1 MLGAYIQTRPTKHGT
16 CYEVING
23 DGNVECRTWDEAFAI
38 RYLEILNLRVKAAS
52 YA

>member
-1 MLGAYIQTRPTKHGT
+1 MPQIITHEDKHGT
-16 CYEVING
+16 CYEVIDG
-23 DGNVECRTWDEAFAI
+23 AGNVECRTWDEAFAI